1 MGIFVTLLYLITIC
15 VEGVGQHGGRGDVVV
30 SHLGG
35 QEGVIVNGQGM
46 GLLQGIMVDFPRG
59 DVAGWASWGWTFN
72 IHPNWAD

>member
-1 MGIFVTLLYLITIC
+1 MTLLYLITIC

-35 QEGVIVNGQGM
+35 QEGVVNGQGM
-46 GLLQGIMVDFPRG
+46 GFLQGSVEEFPRG
-59 DVAGWASWGWTFN
+59 GVAGWASRGWTFN